1 MSRSSMF
8 CASTAASA
16 AIRSFGEDVKSRS
29 ATLSEMPYRVG
40 EGERGSSGGVS
51 GRRLVDS
58 IQSVL
63 YTGAVCQTTY
73 LLAFQFGK
81 AIFLAGR

>member
-1 MSRSSMF
+1 
-8 CASTAASA
+8 
-16 AIRSFGEDVKSRS
+16 
-29 ATLSEMPYRVG
+29 MPYRVG